1 MILVDTSVWIDH
13 LRFVDEN
20 LVALLESGQ
29 VVNHHF
35 VTGELACGNL
45 QNRELILKMLK
56 SLPQA
61 LTATEEEVLYFME
74 QQRLMRQ
81 GLGYIDCHLLTATAL
96 TPSTLLWTRD
106 KQLIEAAISMN
117 LIYNA
122 GEV

>member
-13 LRFVDEN
+13 FRFMDEG
-20 LVALLESGQ
+20 LVSLLESGQ

-45 QNRELILKMLK
+45 QNRELILQLLN

-74 QQRLMRQ
+74 QQHLMGQ
-81 GLGYIDCHLLTATAL
+81 GLGYIDCHLLTSTVL

-106 KQLIEAAISMN
+106 KKLIKAASSMN
-117 LIYNA
+117 LIYNL

>member
-13 LRFVDEN
+13 LRFGDEG
-20 LVALLESGQ
+20 LVALLQTGQ

-45 QNRELILKMLK
+45 RNRTEILKMLK
-56 SLPQA
+56 SLPQV
-61 LTATEEEVLYFME
+61 LTATEAEVLYFIE
-74 QQRLMRQ
+74 QHQLMGQ

-96 TPSTLLWTRD
+96 TPSTRLWTRD
-106 KQLIEAAISMN
+106 KRLKVSATSPN

-122 GEV
+122 IEV

>member
-13 LRFVDEN
+13 FRFRDEG
-20 LVALLESGQ
+20 LVSLLESRQ

-45 QNRELILKMLK
+45 HNRELILKMFK
-56 SLPQA
+56 SLPQT
-61 LTATEEEVLYFME
+61 LTATEEEVLHFME
-74 QQRLMRQ
+74 KQQLIDQ

-96 TPSTLLWTRD
+96 TPSTRLWTRD
-106 KQLIEAAISMN
+106 RRLKAAAASLN

-122 GEV
+122 VEV